1 MVRSETRAQGDT
13 EGCFLDFDVD
23 CTNLAERI
31 EDVVKVYQDLPLGDL
46 GNIVHGLTGIVSD
59 SRILIGEA
67 C

>member
-1 MVRSETRAQGDT
+1 M
-13 EGCFLDFDVD
+13 DFDVD